1 MFLVEFYQ
9 THIGC
14 LEMEGAIC
22 HNEYKDLGGKFVN
35 WGWKE

>member
-14 LEMEGAIC
+14 LEMEGA
-22 HNEYKDLGGKFVN
+22 FVTTSIKTLEAN
-35 WGWKE
+35 L